1 MSNLH
6 CWKDVD
12 VLLMEKVV
20 VVALA
25 LQPAWMRL
33 LKLLYLECCLC
44 HLRRLLLRL
53 LLMLELEDLPGL
65 QSWLKTKQMYLHR
78 YVDQYCFEYGLIGE
92 DSSVA
97 PALQLLLLY
106 L

>member
-1 MSNLH
+1 
-6 CWKDVD
+6 
-12 VLLMEKVV
+12 MEKVV
-20 VVALA
+20 LVALA
-25 LQPAWMRL
+25 LQPAWLQL
-33 LKLLYLECCLC
+33 LKLLYLECCLCHLEYCLC

-78 YVDQYCFEYGLIGE
+78 YVDQYRYEYGLIGE
-92 DSSVA
+92 DTSVV
-97 PALQLLLLY
+97 LSLLLLLLY